1 MIAMALSFEPD
12 LLIADEPTTAL
23 DVTVQAQILYLLE
36 KLQKEKQ
43 MSLLLITHDMA
54 IIAQMCDLVYVMYAG
69 RIVESGT
76 VEQIFYSPAHP
87 YTQGLLGSIS
97 YKNRKKSLKPQK
109 NLLKTQKMSPEY
121 MGSTR

>member
-1 MIAMALSFEPD
+1 
-12 LLIADEPTTAL
+12 
-23 DVTVQAQILYLLE
+23 
-36 KLQKEKQ
+36 
-43 MSLLLITHDMA
+43 MA

-97 YKNRKKSLKPQK
+97 YKNHKKKLPTIAGTVPA
-109 NLLKTQKMSPEY
+109 LTDKTKGCPFFARFITIERITTLMPGQIPPHVTMPATTLSASK
-121 MGSTR
+121 